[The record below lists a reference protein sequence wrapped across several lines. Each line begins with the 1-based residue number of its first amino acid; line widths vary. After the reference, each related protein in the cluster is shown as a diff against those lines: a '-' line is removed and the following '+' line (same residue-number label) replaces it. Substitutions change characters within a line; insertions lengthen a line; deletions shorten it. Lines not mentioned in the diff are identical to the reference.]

1 MYKLGIDLKCILI
14 TARNL
19 YTSKT
24 IIMEQSNDYVDDPLV
39 AYKAGLAAA
48 LSCLLTAE
56 EGEENRIRGSD
67 SGSAAAAAPGVV
79 ELLASTLRLH
89 LRKQQAFNE
98 YYYIQK
104 QITSARLVTVNSR
117 DNDDL
122 QTTLT
127 TTNTAAAAAAAIQ
140 TVTDDDED
148 SIRRRQLLME
158 CFQGVN
164 LHYYSSSVH
173 QTIAPPSSPEPNTN
187 QVGPSL

>member
-1 MYKLGIDLKCILI
+1 MQ
-14 TARNL
+14 
-19 YTSKT
+19 
-24 IIMEQSNDYVDDPLV
+24 QSNDYVDDPLV

-56 EGEENRIRGSD
+56 EGERIGGSD
-67 SGSAAAAAPGVV
+67 SGAAAAAPGVV

-98 YYYIQK
+98 YYSIQK

-127 TTNTAAAAAAAIQ
+127 TTNTAAAIQ

-164 LHYYSSSVH
+164 LHYNSSSVH

>member
-1 MYKLGIDLKCILI
+1 
-14 TARNL
+14 
-19 YTSKT
+19 
-24 IIMEQSNDYVDDPLV
+24 MEQSNDYVDDPLV

-67 SGSAAAAAPGVV
+67 SGAAAAPGVV

-89 LRKQQAFNE
+89 LRKQQASNE

-127 TTNTAAAAAAAIQ
+127 TTNTAAAAAIQ

>member
-1 MYKLGIDLKCILI
+1 
-14 TARNL
+14 
-19 YTSKT
+19 
-24 IIMEQSNDYVDDPLV
+24 MEQSNDYVDDPLV

-67 SGSAAAAAPGVV
+67 SGAAAAAPGVV

-140 TVTDDDED
+140 TVMTDDDED

>member
-1 MYKLGIDLKCILI
+1 M
-14 TARNL
+14 
-19 YTSKT
+19 
-24 IIMEQSNDYVDDPLV
+24 DDPLV
-39 AYKAGLAAA
+39 AYKAGLAEA

-56 EGEENRIRGSD
+56 EGEERRIRGSD
-67 SGSAAAAAPGVV
+67 SGAAAAAAPGVIV

-98 YYYIQK
+98 YIQE
-104 QITSARLVTVNSR
+104 QTSARLVAVNSR

-127 TTNTAAAAAAAIQ
+127 ATTNTAAAIQ

-148 SIRRRQLLME
+148 SIRRRHLLME

-164 LHYYSSSVH
+164 LHYYSSSVQH
-173 QTIAPPSSPEPNTN
+173 QQQTTAPPSSPEPNAN